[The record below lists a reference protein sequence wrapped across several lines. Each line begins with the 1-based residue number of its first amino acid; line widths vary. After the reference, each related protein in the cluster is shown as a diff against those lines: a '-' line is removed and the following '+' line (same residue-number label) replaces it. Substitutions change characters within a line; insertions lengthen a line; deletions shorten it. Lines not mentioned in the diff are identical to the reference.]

1 VHAADAGGIRANL
14 VPGVRVQHNTATNFF
29 DGTHMETGLKGKT
42 VLITGA
48 SRNMGRTAAIAF
60 AHERAN
66 IAICTS
72 AKMKELNEVAA
83 ECRALGA
90 KVVAEQCD
98 VADGASVKSFVDKV
112 QAELGTVHVALNNA
126 VYRVDSTP
134 FLEVSEEAW
143 EKSFRVNLGGP
154 RNICRAVLPMMIK
167 QRWGRIINFSGID
180 PLLGGSVVKGMA
192 KLGIVGFTR
201 GIAREFAE
209 HEITANCIGPGTI
222 DSEREKTLKPKVLRP
237 TQPIRRMGTPQ
248 EVVSLMLYL
257 ASDDAGFVT
266 GQNYLMNGGMYF
278 Q

>member
-1 VHAADAGGIRANL
+1 
-14 VPGVRVQHNTATNFF
+14 
-29 DGTHMETGLKGKT
+29 M
-42 VLITGA
+42 
-48 SRNMGRTAAIAF
+48 
-60 AHERAN
+60 
-66 IAICTS
+66 
-72 AKMKELNEVAA
+72 
-83 ECRALGA
+83 
-90 KVVAEQCD
+90 
-98 VADGASVKSFVDKV
+98 

-134 FLEVSEEAW
+134 FLEVSEDAW

-222 DSEREKTLKPKVLRP
+222 DSEREKTLKPKLLRP
-237 TQPIRRMGTPQ
+237 TQPIRRMGTSQ

-257 ASDDAGFVT
+257 ASEDAGFVT